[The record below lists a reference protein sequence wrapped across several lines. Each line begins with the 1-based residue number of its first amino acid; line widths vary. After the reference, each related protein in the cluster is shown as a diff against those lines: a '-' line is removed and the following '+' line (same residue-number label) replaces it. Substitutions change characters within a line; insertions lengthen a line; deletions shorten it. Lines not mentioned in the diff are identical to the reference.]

1 MLWWFEWERYHSL
14 TYLNA
19 LSSASGLPWEWLLEE
34 VSLGL
39 GFEAL
44 KALAMPSVTPFML
57 PDELDVELS
66 TPYPVPYLP
75 VCCHVSRH
83 DDIELNL

>member
-1 MLWWFEWERYHSL
+1 M
-14 TYLNA
+14 
-19 LSSASGLPWEWLLEE
+19 EE

-44 KALAMPSVTPFML
+44 KALAMPGVTSFML
-57 PDELDVELS
+57 PDELDVKLS
-66 TPYPVPYLP
+66 TPYPAPHLP
-75 VCCHVSRH
+75 VCCHVPCL